1 MRGDVTPPSPT
12 HHCFRFN
19 CEPTKCLEYSS
30 KSAAPDNRKKSSPT
44 DKAAV
49 DEAGKRKSQAVTFS
63 QPVVEV
69 PTTGPEEYK
78 ALLDQLANMKAVC
91 DKLKQNNLR
100 RDLDQLQTSLSKYE
114 NNTRG
119 RWKWKWK

>member
-1 MRGDVTPPSPT
+1 M
-12 HHCFRFN
+12 
-19 CEPTKCLEYSS
+19 EYSS

-44 DKAAV
+44 AKAAV